1 MGVQD
6 IDEVIKAQDL
16 CALEKSTD
24 RMRRMHFAGFLAEVG
39 NFSALYGIVIWRAN
53 SPALCRH

>member
-1 MGVQD
+1 
-6 IDEVIKAQDL
+6 
-16 CALEKSTD
+16 
-24 RMRRMHFAGFLAEVG
+24 MHFAGFLAEVG